1 LWQSCD
7 AQITTGNKTLEG
19 HISMNQDLLE
29 QLAGTTVPPPPADF
43 DRAVHLRLNRT
54 LVLGHLIE
62 LVCVVLPFALVELA
76 RAAAAAAVYTLSGRY
91 PAANKNTPK

>member
-1 LWQSCD
+1 MTIQAPRATNIQKD
-7 AQITTGNKTLEG
+7 
-19 HISMNQDLLE
+19 ISMNQDMLE

-54 LVLGHLIE
+54 LVIGHLIE
-62 LVCVVLPFALVELA
+62 LVCVVLPFALVEFA

-91 PAANKNTPK
+91 PAATKNNPK